1 MKSAAWSRQRVD
13 FLKGLRPYGQL
24 LCPAPNFLRSFLLVQ
39 KLGAVYEIDPEKNAV
54 VNVDHSRQLIDDDEF
69 NILFESGV
77 QRAGIGH

>member
-1 MKSAAWSRQRVD
+1 M
-13 FLKGLRPYGQL
+13 
-24 LCPAPNFLRSFLLVQ
+24 Q
-39 KLGAVYEIDPEKNAV
+39 KLGAVYEFDPEKNAV